1 MVTLIRKTNSSYIK
15 EAKQVGDLYH
25 ICTLDAFV
33 TYIIPENQLKGSGK
47 YYNTLVGSRDIISF
61 TRNSR
66 FTVPTAT
73 VYDNSILFQF
83 KVDGDS
89 LSNKYNV
96 LPYSDIRYT
105 KGEPVRN
112 EDEEVVV
119 GTIIN
124 FKSYIK
130 SVKFDVKTL
139 DLLSQKTARSFIVKL
154 NKVKKYLGNIPCTR
168 GNLPYSMLGRIDHAK
183 DGNSFKI
190 NTLDDL
196 IAYMK
201 YIEKSNNSEMDVSY
215 IDSEDLFKQYVNS
228 KNPSEDVIQSVLQ
241 EHPTWNKYVLGK
253 ELISAC
259 MSGDTRKIKELINFP
274 NIGKFINMYTD
285 KGSTPLYL
293 LCTHYLDDKSKDIL
307 NTIRLLLEHGAST
320 VQLVGDQRDFFRD
333 IHSIIYNVSYFD
345 APELF
350 SLLLK
355 YTPYIPSDEDGWIL
369 YNIVNRGT
377 SEEEKLKLLKPLIK
391 VHAKAKTVNG
401 DENALNLA
409 LRINE
414 LKIAKLFL
422 ENGADPNMELGKH
435 SLVLDLLKH
444 RNDEDIIINTLDI
457 LSKYDLGRTIK
468 KYGDKLIV
476 SLLNTRL
483 FVNNTEAMTT
493 ILKRL
498 IEQGLDKY
506 ATSDVLKKFI
516 IRQILFKNELP
527 ADFESNLMKILK
539 IFFDKGCRIED
550 SENIIQYIEEAN
562 GSKRFINLIK
572 KYSI

>member
-61 TRNSR
+61 TRNPR
-66 FTVPTAT
+66 FTVPTST

-119 GTIIN
+119 GTITN

-168 GNLPYSMLGRIDHAK
+168 GNLPYSMLGRIEHAK
-183 DGNSFKI
+183 GKDSFKI

-259 MSGDTRKIKELINFP
+259 MSGDTRKIKELLKFP
-274 NIGKFINMYTD
+274 NIEKFINMYTD

-307 NTIRLLLEHGAST
+307 NAIRLLLEHGAST

-355 YTPYIPSDEDGWIL
+355 YTPYIPSNEDGWIL
-369 YNIVNRGT
+369 YNIVNRNT
-377 SEEEKLKLLKPLIK
+377 PEEEKLKLLKPLIK
-391 VHAKAKTVNG
+391 THAKPNTVNG
-401 DENALNLA
+401 DHNALSLA
-409 LRINE
+409 LWNKE
-414 LKIAKLFL
+414 MKIAKLFL
-422 ENGADPNMELGKH
+422 ENGADPNAIVERRKKRNIIGDLFYRYKWSHYEDKTDRLADVLMLLSQYDLRKSIEADGSDILH
-435 SLVLDLLKH
+435 SVLY
-444 RNDEDIIINTLDI
+444 NTLFATLD
-457 LSKYDLGRTIK
+457 SKKGDVDNTTVKKFKTVLKRLLEQGLWKYMDDSLLRVAKSAGVLPMIK
-468 KYGDKLIV
+468 KY
-476 SLLNTRL
+476 
-483 FVNNTEAMTT
+483 NNKVE
-493 ILKRL
+493 
-498 IEQGLDKY
+498 G
-506 ATSDVLKKFI
+506 
-516 IRQILFKNELP
+516 
-527 ADFESNLMKILK
+527 
-539 IFFDKGCRIED
+539 
-550 SENIIQYIEEAN
+550 
-562 GSKRFINLIK
+562 
-572 KYSI
+572 